1 MFTNSGGRKPM
12 APIHNVWTL
21 DVGHVKILMVC
32 QRLSTSSR
40 STPKSLSLAL
50 LKCFFLSL
58 LSAAFRML
66 LLVYHAFFGAF
77 LVCKLRPA
85 LRVLLLVYPL
95 RFSTL
100 LLRKLRPALRVLL
113 TICPALFSAIVY
125 TPAKRAKSTVAFTL
139 PGVDLFVQIMPTF
152 LLCDP
157 VSLSYVLKLFGTELG
172 SPG

>member
-21 DVGHVKILMVC
+21 DVGNVKIVVVC

-50 LKCFFLSL
+50 LQCFFLSL
-58 LSAAFRML
+58 FSAAFRML
-66 LLVYHAFFGAF
+66 LLVYHAFFDAF
-77 LVCKLRPA
+77 LLPFALQHAPPA
-85 LRVLLLVYPL
+85 
-95 RFSTL
+95 
-100 LLRKLRPALRVLL
+100 
-113 TICPALFSAIVY
+113 AIVY
-125 TPAKRAKSTVAFTL
+125 TPVKRARSTVAFTL
-139 PGVDLFVQIMPTF
+139 RGVDLFVQIMPTF

-157 VSLSYVLKLFGTELG
+157 VSLSYVLKLLGTELG

>member
-21 DVGHVKILMVC
+21 DVGHVKIVVVC

-58 LSAAFRML
+58 FSAAFRML
-66 LLVYHAFFGAF
+66 LLVYHPFFSAL

-85 LRVLLLVYPL
+85 LRMLLLVYPL

-100 LLRKLRPALRVLL
+100 LLRKLNPAVRVLL
-113 TICPALFSAIVY
+113 PVCPALFSAIVY
-125 TPAKRAKSTVAFTL
+125 TPVKRARSTVAFTL
-139 PGVDLFVQIMPTF
+139 RGVDLFVQIMPTF

-157 VSLSYVLKLFGTELG
+157 VSFSYVLMLLATELG

>member
-12 APIHNVWTL
+12 VPIHNVWTL

-58 LSAAFRML
+58 FSAAFRML
-66 LLVYHAFFGAF
+66 FLVYHAFFGAF
-77 LVCKLRPA
+77 LLPR
-85 LRVLLLVYPL
+85 
-95 RFSTL
+95 S
-100 LLRKLRPALRVLL
+100 
-113 TICPALFSAIVY
+113 SAIVY
-125 TPAKRAKSTVAFTL
+125 TPVKRARSTVAFTL
-139 PGVDLFVQIMPTF
+139 RGVDLFVQIMPTF

-157 VSLSYVLKLFGTELG
+157 VSLSYVLKLLGTELG